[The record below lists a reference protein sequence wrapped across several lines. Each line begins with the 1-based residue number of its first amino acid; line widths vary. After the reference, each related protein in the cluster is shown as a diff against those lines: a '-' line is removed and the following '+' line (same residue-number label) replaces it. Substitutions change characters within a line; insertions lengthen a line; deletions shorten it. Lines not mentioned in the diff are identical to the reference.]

1 MGLPM
6 ELLEKPEI
14 EMVHIAN
21 YFRNITAEFSARLVA
36 LGWAQGPMR
45 QVKMLADKIGEEG
58 EDKANLA
65 FADAPA
71 TISPS
76 TRKQAL
82 IQRRRRRGIET
93 HAVAR

>member
-1 MGLPM
+1 
-6 ELLEKPEI
+6 
-14 EMVHIAN
+14 
-21 YFRNITAEFSARLVA
+21 
-36 LGWAQGPMR
+36 MR